1 MKASRHP
8 VDSWALADGVSVQIL
23 AILYDGGEAAR
34 QETRLLGAVEN
45 KVGTNL
51 PMSLTTFS
59 SSRGDRS
66 LVLNRG

>member
-34 QETRLLGAVEN
+34 QETRLLGTVEN